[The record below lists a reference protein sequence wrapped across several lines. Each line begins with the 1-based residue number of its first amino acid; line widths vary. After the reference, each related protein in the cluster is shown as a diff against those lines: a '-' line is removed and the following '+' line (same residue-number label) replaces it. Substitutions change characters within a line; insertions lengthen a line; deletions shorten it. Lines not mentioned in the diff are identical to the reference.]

1 MTDIVKYD
9 EVDLK
14 KLSISIPERQ
24 RESYYS
30 EIKYDN
36 NPFCLLTSKLN
47 ISKKLSEIDNRNPY
61 VEFEIS
67 NQNLDFYQMMND
79 LDEKI
84 VRTTY
89 SNSME
94 WFKQRIPLE
103 VIDDMYKR
111 LTKPLSF
118 NRNPKIKFKFPFI
131 RETNMCKIYNQYKE
145 FVQPSDVI
153 NDTDSICIIHI
164 RGIKFM
170 KQQYICDCYI
180 NQMKVYIQRKTN
192 FKIPDEC
199 LIEDS
204 FYDSSDEEIV
214 DDIAIREISES
225 RRILIEQR
233 KREIEKMSE
242 IQKEIDNLEKSLN
255 D

>member
-1 MTDIVKYD
+1 MTEIVNYQ
-9 EVDLK
+9 EIDLK
-14 KLSISIPERQ
+14 KLNISKPERQ
-24 RESYYS
+24 RDSYYS
-30 EIKYDN
+30 EINYDG

-47 ISKKLSEIDNRNPY
+47 ITKNLSEINNRNPNL
-61 VEFEIS
+61 EFEIS
-67 NQNLDFYQMMND
+67 PQNLDFYQMMND

-89 SNSME
+89 SKSIE

-111 LTKPLSF
+111 IIKPLSL

-131 RETNMCKIYNQYKE
+131 RETNICKIYNQYKE
-145 FVQPSDVI
+145 FVQPKDVDI
-153 NDTDSICIIHI
+153 GTEGICIIHI

-199 LIEDS
+199 LIEET
-204 FYDSSDEEIV
+204 FCDSSDEEIV
-214 DDIAIREISES
+214 DEIEINK
-225 RRILIEQR
+225 RNVMRKKLIEQR
-233 KREIEKMSE
+233 KREIEKMNE
-242 IQKEIDNLEKSLN
+242 IQKEIDNLENSLN